1 LGGSELVTLFEETG
15 QGSRDHRKVLER
27 VFLGKYEIEDKK
39 EEQKQRIVQASAAK
53 FPNPPLSN

>member
-1 LGGSELVTLFEETG
+1 VTLFKETG
-15 QGSRDHRKVLER
+15 EGSRGHRKVLIGF
-27 VFLGKYEIEDKK
+27 FLGRFEIEDKK

>member
-1 LGGSELVTLFEETG
+1 M
-15 QGSRDHRKVLER
+15 LER

-39 EEQKQRIVQASAAK
+39 EEQKQRIVQASAVK